1 MVNCFRIKE
10 YIFPQVSVTDTGYSA
25 AGSKLTKY
33 SSHPINGEVL
43 RIQCL
48 SNFAGS
54 LIVGQ
59 SGGQVAN
66 NWTNLTIASGTGKLD
81 SISFTNTTGSYVLND
96 VISLI
101 ISGTASGTG
110 VNIGPVSIFYR

>member
-1 MVNCFRIKE
+1 MRDYRIKE
-10 YIFPQVSVTDTGYSA
+10 YIFPKVSVTDSDYSA
-25 AGSKLTKY
+25 TGSVLTKY
-33 SSHPINGEVL
+33 TSHPINGEVL

-66 NWTNLTIASGTGKLD
+66 VWTNLTIASGTGKLD
-81 SISFTNTTGSYVLND
+81 SISFTNNTGSFIVND
-96 VISLI
+96 VIKLV

-110 VNIGPVSIFYR
+110 VNIGPISVFYR